1 VLPLILIPG
10 LLSTAALWDCMRGHL
25 PQAWPIQALGPLDQP
40 AIGDMAEAIL
50 SDAPPAFALCGH
62 SMGGYVCLELIR
74 RAPERVRALVLVNTS
89 ARPDTPEQRQVRLD
103 ATQLAQRGR
112 FVGVSRR
119 FFPRL
124 VAERARDDA
133 GLLATVQ
140 AMAAEVGAEG
150 FVTQQHLIMGRP
162 DSRPDLAQI
171 SCPTLVVGGR
181 EDQVTSPALSVEMYE
196 EIPHCD
202 LHLLSDCGHLAPLER
217 PQRLA
222 RLLIS
227 LLEDAQDVSPALPGV
242 SRDPRGV

>member
-1 VLPLILIPG
+1 
-10 LLSTAALWDCMRGHL
+10 MRGHL
-25 PQAWPIQALGPLDQP
+25 PPTWPVQALGPLDQP

-50 SDAPPAFALCGH
+50 ADAPPTFALCGH
-62 SMGGYVCLELIR
+62 SMGGYVCFELIR
-74 RAPERVRALVLVNTS
+74 HAPERVRALALVNTS
-89 ARPDTPEQRQVRLD
+89 ARPDTPEQRQARRD
-103 ATQLAQRGR
+103 ATHLAQRGR

-162 DSRPDLAQI
+162 DIRPDLAQI

-196 EIPHCD
+196 QIPHCD
-202 LHLLSDCGHLAPLER
+202 LYLLSDCGHLAPLER
-217 PQRLA
+217 PLRLA
-222 RLLIS
+222 RLLMS
-227 LLEDAQDVSPALPGV
+227 LLEDAQDVSPALPGAF
-242 SRDPRGV
+242 RDPQ

>member
-1 VLPLILIPG
+1 MLPLILIPG
-10 LLSTAALWDCMRGHL
+10 LLSTAALWDRVREHL
-25 PQAWPIQALGPLDQP
+25 PSAWPVQALRPLHRS
-40 AIGDMAEAIL
+40 AIGDMAKAIL
-50 SDAPPAFALCGH
+50 ADVPPTFALCGH
-62 SMGGYVCLELIR
+62 SMGGYVCFELIR
-74 RAPERVRALVLVNTS
+74 RAPERVRALALVNTS
-89 ARPDTPEQRQVRLD
+89 ARPDTPEQRQARLD
-103 ATQLAQRGR
+103 ATHLAQRGR

-150 FVTQQHLIMGRP
+150 FVTQQHPILSRP
-162 DSRPDLAQI
+162 DSRPDLGQI
-171 SCPTLVVGGR
+171 ACPTLVVGGR

-196 EIPHCD
+196 QIPHSD

-217 PQRLA
+217 PRRLA

-227 LLEDAQDVSPALPGV
+227 LLEDAQDAARALPGA
-242 SRDPRGV
+242 SRDP

>member
-1 VLPLILIPG
+1 MLPLILIPG
-10 LLSTAALWDCMRGHL
+10 LLSTAALWDRVREHL
-25 PQAWPIQALGPLDQP
+25 PPAWPTQALGPLDRP
-40 AIGDMAEAIL
+40 AIGDMAETIL
-50 SDAPPAFALCGH
+50 ADAPPTFALCGH
-62 SMGGYVCLELIR
+62 SMGDYVCFELLR
-74 RAPERVRALVLVNTS
+74 HAPERVRVLALVNTS
-89 ARPDTPEQRQVRLD
+89 ARSDTPEQRQARLD

-150 FVTQQHLIMGRP
+150 FVTQQHLILSRP

-181 EDQVTSPALSVEMYE
+181 EDQVTSSALSVEMYE
-196 EIPHCD
+196 QIPHSD

-217 PQRLA
+217 PRRLA
-222 RLLIS
+222 QLLMPV
-227 LLEDAQDVSPALPGV
+227 LEDAQGAAPTAA
-242 SRDPRGV
+242 R

>member
-1 VLPLILIPG
+1 
-10 LLSTAALWDCMRGHL
+10 MREHL
-25 PQAWPIQALGPLDQP
+25 PSAWPIRALGPLDRP
-40 AIGDMAEAIL
+40 AIGDMAEVIL
-50 SDAPPAFALCGH
+50 ADTPSTFALYGH
-62 SMGGYVCLELIR
+62 SLGGYVCLELIR
-74 RAPERVRALVLVNTS
+74 RAPKRVRALVLVNTS
-89 ARPDTPEQRQVRLD
+89 ARPDTPEQRQARLD
-103 ATQLAQRGR
+103 ATRLAQRGR

-119 FFPRL
+119 FLPRL

-150 FVTQQHLIMGRP
+150 FVRQQHLIMGRP

-196 EIPHCD
+196 QIPHCD
-202 LHLLSDCGHLAPLER
+202 LYLLSDCGHLAPLER

-227 LLEDAQDVSPALPGV
+227 VLENAQDVPPAFPGV
-242 SRDPRGV
+242 SRDPRRV

>member
-1 VLPLILIPG
+1 MLPLILIPG
-10 LLSTAALWDCMRGHL
+10 LLSTAALWDRVREHC
-25 PQAWPIQALGPLDQP
+25 PPTWPIQALGPLHRS

-50 SDAPPAFALCGH
+50 ADAPPTFALCGH
-62 SMGGYVCLELIR
+62 SMGGYVCFELLR
-74 RAPERVRALVLVNTS
+74 HAPERVRALALVNTS
-89 ARPDTPEQRQVRLD
+89 ARPDTPEQRQARLD
-103 ATQLAQRGR
+103 ASHLAQRGR

-150 FVTQQHLIMGRP
+150 FVTQQDLILSRP
-162 DSRPDLAQI
+162 DSRPDLGQI
-171 SCPTLVVGGR
+171 ACPTLVVSGR
-181 EDQVTSPALSVEMYE
+181 EDQVTSAALSVEMYE
-196 EIPHCD
+196 QIPHSD

-222 RLLIS
+222 QLLKS
-227 LLEDAQDVSPALPGV
+227 VLEDAKGAAPTLARRLT
-242 SRDPRGV
+242 

>member
-1 VLPLILIPG
+1 
-10 LLSTAALWDCMRGHL
+10 MRDHL
-25 PQAWPIQALGPLDQP
+25 PPAWPIQALGPLHRS

-50 SDAPPAFALCGH
+50 ADAPPTFALCGH

-74 RAPERVRALVLVNTS
+74 YAPERVRALALVNTS
-89 ARPDTPEQRQVRLD
+89 ARPDTPEQRQARLD
-103 ATQLAQRGR
+103 ATHLAQRGR

-140 AMAAEVGAEG
+140 AMVAAGGAEG
-150 FVTQQHLIMGRP
+150 FVTQQHLIMSRP

-181 EDQVTSPALSVEMYE
+181 EDQVTSPALSMELHE
-196 EIPHCD
+196 HIP
-202 LHLLSDCGHLAPLER
+202 SG
-217 PQRLA
+217 QR
-222 RLLIS
+222 
-227 LLEDAQDVSPALPGV
+227 
-242 SRDPRGV
+242 